1 MYVYILCERST
12 VEFTQDLLTNPIL
25 SEIGVLAFSWKTFVQ
40 NFKFK
45 MPKDRLQA
53 LKAVSQLWKFISCD
67 LLNHVTEPAVLISN
81 KWFWC
86 NMFESWTKQKLTI
99 FKICCVMS
107 HNPIRQLWHNQAY
120 ADNGFFI
127 YLLYWY
133 INAMILKIA
142 NNQLDF
148 KFFNIAL
155 LQ

>member
-1 MYVYILCERST
+1 
-12 VEFTQDLLTNPIL
+12 
-25 SEIGVLAFSWKTFVQ
+25 
-40 NFKFK
+40 
-45 MPKDRLQA
+45 
-53 LKAVSQLWKFISCD
+53 
-67 LLNHVTEPAVLISN
+67 
-81 KWFWC
+81 
-86 NMFESWTKQKLTI
+86 
-99 FKICCVMS
+99 MS